1 MKRFLAAALM
11 LSLTAAYV
19 RVHPPVDLAA
29 GKNVLRAVPASFG
42 PWVREESG
50 LRDGV
55 QEELQAD
62 DALLRRY
69 EAPGKDRSVWL
80 CLVYHQNRRYGS
92 HDPQLCYESQGF
104 VIVDEGRDVVAD
116 GSPSGIAVHTFV
128 AKRKGDVR
136 VVWYWWTTDGLST
149 GDASAFRGRLALLGA
164 FENRS
169 WGSFVRVESETPDGD
184 LGAAT
189 ERVREF
195 AGRVAHDLPGVFAR
209 ARAAAPVGS

>member
-1 MKRFLAAALM
+1 MRRFLVAVLM
-11 LSLTAAYV
+11 LAATATYV
-19 RVHPPVDLAA
+19 RLHPPADLAA
-29 GKNVLRAVPASFG
+29 GRNVLRAVPASFG

-50 LRDGV
+50 LQNGV

-69 EAPGKDRSVWL
+69 EAPGDRSVWL

-104 VIVDEGRDVVAD
+104 VIVEEGRARVDD
-116 GSPSGIAVHTFV
+116 GTPAGIAVHTFV
-128 AKRKGDVR
+128 ARRKDEKR

-169 WGSFVRVESETPDGD
+169 WGSFVRVESEAEGGD
-184 LGAAT
+184 LDAAAV
-189 ERVREF
+189 RVREF
-195 AGRVAHDLPGVFAR
+195 SSRVARALPALFSSAR
-209 ARAAAPVGS
+209 ATPPGRP